1 MELDITNQNL
11 GQSLDNNKIN
21 NMEVTEKSQNNF
33 LQSNLGKFVNTA
45 VDVGLRAILPD
56 FVENQVIGIKD
67 VMLKCGL
74 KEGINTAI
82 SSAIDL
88 GKSALGIVTGKF
100 ENISQAHSAVKKGGL
115 IDSLSSSIDTV
126 LKSSTKSGLLNS
138 TASKLIKKGKNVI
151 LNTISDNI
159 EESFLS
165 QIKSIENLGKYNKNW
180 NEAYIKQDL
189 DGMNKEYKK
198 IRDELD
204 EVMPLESTI
213 KEARKIENI
222 QKLIQNKGN
231 FNLTQEELELINK
244 FSNM

>member
-189 DGMNKEYKK
+189 DGMKKEYKK